1 MRSLQ
6 RAILAMVAT
15 AFVVALAVAP
25 AASAASQPDPLST
38 QSLMSTID
46 QYGSSP
52 NHYSGTQADWSEE
65 NTVAEQ
71 FIADGLKV
79 NSIAYNFPR
88 FRATHLG
95 LSVGSHI
102 FPAAALAPLLYSGTT
117 GPDGIEAPLEAAAN
131 GTIPSD
137 AAGKIVVVSA
147 ASKSNGAPSG
157 PKADG

>member
-71 FIADGLKV
+71 FEADGLKV
-79 NSIAYNFPR
+79 DSIAYNFPR
-88 FRATHLG
+88 FRPTQVS
-95 LSVGSHI
+95 LSVDGTY
-102 FPAAALAPLLYSGTT
+102 FPASALAPLISSGTT
-117 GPDGIEAPLEAAAN
+117 EAAGITAPLAAAAN
-131 GTIPSD
+131 GTMPAE

-147 ASKSNGAPSG
+147 LSKGAVATS
-157 PKADG
+157 A

>member
-1 MRSLQ
+1 MRSIR
-6 RAILAMVAT
+6 RA
-15 AFVVALAVAP
+15 VVALGAMTCVLAL
-25 AASAASQPDPLST
+25 AAAGAGASEPGPLAAG
-38 QSLMSTID
+38 SLMQTID

-71 FIADGLKV
+71 FEADGLKV

-88 FRATHLG
+88 FQATHLG

-117 GPDGIEAPLEAAAN
+117 GPDGIEAP
-131 GTIPSD
+131 
-137 AAGKIVVVSA
+137 
-147 ASKSNGAPSG
+147 
-157 PKADG
+157 